1 MQEPGERLVHYSAA
15 WDVANLSLPWKL
27 IDVSWPLWVVHNSS
41 TESGLEWMGLHLHY
55 VIVDLG
61 RKGIRLDYCGS
72 TQVALYMVCGRSR
85 GGRGAEMR
93 DMRSEDLYMVLYP
106 FGLFVRSIIE
116 DTGGLTV

>member
-1 MQEPGERLVHYSAA
+1 MV
-15 WDVANLSLPWKL
+15 
-27 IDVSWPLWVVHNSS
+27 
-41 TESGLEWMGLHLHY
+41 LHLHY
-55 VIVDLG
+55 VSVGSG
-61 RKGIRLDYCGS
+61 RKGRRLNYCVS
-72 TQVALYMVCGRSR
+72 TREALYMVCGRSR